1 MASFM
6 PQMPLSPASL
16 ASLLLLKRIVRRRLA
31 GGSFPAVRRT
41 STLRWLVPIQIV
53 NDILLHSVL
62 LVVIQQSILDA
73 LAAEVHV
80 AVLAFLK
87 TVHVALVAEVATH
100 GPDDG
105 KLESRV
111 GSHRIVENRSVY

>member
-1 MASFM
+1 
-6 PQMPLSPASL
+6 MPLSPASL
-16 ASLLLLKRIVRRRLA
+16 ASLLLLKRIVRHRLA

-41 STLRWLVPIQIV
+41 STLGWLVPIQIF

-62 LVVIQQSILDA
+62 LVVIQQSIFDA

-80 AVLAFLK
+80 AVLALLK
-87 TVHVALVAEVATH
+87 TVHVALVAEIATH

-105 KLESRV
+105 KLESCV
-111 GSHRIVENRSVY
+111 GSHRIAENRSVQ